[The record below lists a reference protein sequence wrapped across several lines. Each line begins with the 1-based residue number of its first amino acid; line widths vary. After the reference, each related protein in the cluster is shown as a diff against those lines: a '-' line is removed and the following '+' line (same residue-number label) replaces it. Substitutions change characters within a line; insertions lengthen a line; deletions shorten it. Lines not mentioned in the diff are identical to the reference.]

1 MFFKEGK
8 VVGTMEIFDA
18 PQSLKGVKQNVL
30 FVVKLNK
37 IQVSQTRIA
46 EEVIYGDL
54 SQNPLEHMASL
65 AQRVYHP
72 IVESKGSG
80 QLWSETI
87 AKGVRLVQIFDSSSI
102 YFCAYVILML
112 INFIS

>member
-1 MFFKEGK
+1 MNDFFENPENQVMFFKEGK
-8 VVGTMEIFDA
+8 SIGSMEILDV
-18 PQSLKGVKQNVL
+18 PMSLRGVKQNV
-30 FVVKLNK
+30 FYVVKLNK
-37 IQVSQTRIA
+37 TQVSESKIA

-54 SQNPLEHMASL
+54 SNNPFEHMASL

-87 AKGVRLVQIFDSSSI
+87 AKGVR
-102 YFCAYVILML
+102 
-112 INFIS
+112 